1 MAKVENVL
9 LKAFVFSKLERDAKT
24 FLIITLFKPLGKG
37 PEEPRFKIIETKV
50 ILFSCDIE
58 NTWVITVCSEV
69 RAIHKVHW
77 RRTSQCFCARTV
89 CAGRSN
95 AGFQLVDVVMS
106 TICIVGKAQW
116 MKVVECRRLNESK
129 EGGVRS
135 VQGGN
140 NVFER
145 EIAYR

>member
-1 MAKVENVL
+1 
-9 LKAFVFSKLERDAKT
+9 
-24 FLIITLFKPLGKG
+24 
-37 PEEPRFKIIETKV
+37 
-50 ILFSCDIE
+50 
-58 NTWVITVCSEV
+58 
-69 RAIHKVHW
+69 
-77 RRTSQCFCARTV
+77 
-89 CAGRSN
+89 
-95 AGFQLVDVVMS
+95 MS